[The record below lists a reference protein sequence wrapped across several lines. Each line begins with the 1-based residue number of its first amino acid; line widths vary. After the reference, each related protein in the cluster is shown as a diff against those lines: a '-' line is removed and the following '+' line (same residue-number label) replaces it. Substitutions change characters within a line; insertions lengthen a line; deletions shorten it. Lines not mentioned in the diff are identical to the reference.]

1 MRELAQGVNA
11 PEVGHLQRL
20 LNNDNFTNG
29 FPEPDLRVDCAFGP
43 RTKARLE
50 GWQAANNDPSGGR
63 VTARTWH
70 DLGQLTEIDHNVTLY
85 AQPTSESCWSAAAT
99 MLFGDRS
106 VGPGS
111 ARMVGA
117 ARRTGD
123 LRGTAPH
130 LIQASDENIRT
141 FLTDAGLT
149 YSGPQQRTI
158 GELVTMLRRGPLWA
172 AGRWRD
178 STGHGG
184 HVVVISAVWADQAM
198 TSTVTTF
205 RVHDP
210 WPPNRGAIYGAA
222 YERGYFG
229 ALVRTGMTFNEGM
242 LALAHR

>member
-1 MRELAQGVNA
+1 MRELAQGSRE

-20 LNNDNFTNG
+20 LNFANFENG
-29 FPEPDLRVDCAFGP
+29 LPEPDLRVDCAFGP
-43 RTKARLE
+43 RTKTRLDA
-50 GWQAANNDPSGGR
+50 WQAANDDPSGGR

-70 DLGQLTEIDHNVTLY
+70 NLGQLTEIDHNVTLF

-106 VGPGS
+106 VGPGE
-111 ARMVGA
+111 AQMVGA

-130 LIQASDENIRT
+130 LIEASDANIRT
-141 FLTDAGLT
+141 FLTGAGLT

-158 GELVTMLRRGPLWA
+158 GELVTMLRNGPLWA
-172 AGRWRD
+172 AGRWRA
-178 STGHGG
+178 GAAHGG
-184 HVVVISAVWADQAM
+184 HVVVISAVWADQQMDNLA
-198 TSTVTTF
+198 TTF

-210 WPPNRGAIYGAA
+210 WPPGHGAIYAAA

-242 LALAHR
+242 LALAYR